1 MSREPGTHTRE
12 SRALSRAA
20 LRPLSL
26 VLAGTATLLLLLLAG
41 TAVEAAPQRDA
52 PPGQHLP
59 QHGEGRHHR
68 HGALSRDDAV
78 ARTVRH
84 CSRRAPAPRPPGDS
98 HTMDHLPSGGAL
110 PEGGAPASHHVD
122 ETALCPDNTL
132 PRFSDRNTRLDQ
144 AAHFRHTDYS
154 YARGARAPPRCYARD
169 WPRLL
174 AAAVV

>member
-1 MSREPGTHTRE
+1 MRS
-12 SRALSRAA
+12 
-20 LRPLSL
+20 LSL

-59 QHGEGRHHR
+59 LHGEGRHHR
-68 HGALSRDDAV
+68 HGALSRDAAV

-110 PEGGAPASHHVD
+110 PEGDAPASHHVD

>member
-1 MSREPGTHTRE
+1 MSREPGTHIRE
-12 SRALSRAA
+12 SRPPRRAA
-20 LRPLSL
+20 LRPLNL
-26 VLAGTATLLLLLLAG
+26 VLAGTATLLLQLLAC

-110 PEGGAPASHHVD
+110 PGGGAPASHHVD

-169 WPRLL
+169 CP
-174 AAAVV
+174 VC